1 MPGSAMSPAM
11 TPDPVP
17 HRALPARV
25 IVTAEEEHQRLDLLL
40 GPYCEGLSRS
50 RIQTLIKEGAIT
62 VADRVE
68 RASYKVRQG
77 DRIDIDLPDPKLL
90 AVEPQP
96 IPLDILFEDRDLL
109 VVNKPAGMTVHPAPG
124 VWRDTLVNA
133 LLHHCRDLSGI
144 NGVLRPGIVHRLD
157 RDTTGLLVV
166 AKNDRSHRLL
176 AAQLEA
182 RTMRRSY
189 RAIIWGTLASDEVEV
204 DEPIGRHP
212 RDRKL
217 MAVVATGRNAL
228 TRFSMVE
235 RYPFLSLVEARLKT
249 GRTHQIR
256 VHLLHLGHPVFGD
269 PTYGGRNRV
278 GGIRSDHAS
287 RARQLL
293 AMIDRQALHA
303 QRLRFTHPASGRS
316 MEFEV
321 DPPEDFVSLVEAART
336 AT

>member
-1 MPGSAMSPAM
+1 MPGSAMSPTM
-11 TPDPVP
+11 TPDPAP
-17 HRALPARV
+17 LHALPARV
-25 IVTAEEEHQRLDLLL
+25 IVTEEEEHQRLDLLL

-133 LLHHCRDLSGI
+133 LLHHCQDLSGI

-157 RDTTGLLVV
+157 RYTTGLLVV
-166 AKNDRSHRLL
+166 AKNDASHQSL
-176 AAQLEA
+176 AAQLHERAVKRQYTAVAWGWLDDGRIEA
-182 RTMRRSY
+182 
-189 RAIIWGTLASDEVEV
+189 
-204 DEPIGRHP
+204 PIARHP
-212 RDRKL
+212 RERTK
-217 MAVVATGRNAL
+217 MAVREGGRAAVTHYAAAEHFSFL
-228 TRFSMVE
+228 TRLTVNLE
-235 RYPFLSLVEARLKT
+235 T

-256 VHLLHLGHPVFGD
+256 VHLLHIGHPIFGD
-269 PTYGGRNRV
+269 PVYGGRTQTR
-278 GGIRSDHAS
+278 GIQPDY
-287 RARQLL
+287 RQSATSLL
-293 AMIDRQALHA
+293 SLIGRQALHA
-303 QRLRFTHPASGRS
+303 HHLSFRHPASGEMVS
-316 MEFEV
+316 FEAPLAPDMEE
-321 DPPEDFVSLVEAART
+321 LVAACR
-336 AT
+336 AS